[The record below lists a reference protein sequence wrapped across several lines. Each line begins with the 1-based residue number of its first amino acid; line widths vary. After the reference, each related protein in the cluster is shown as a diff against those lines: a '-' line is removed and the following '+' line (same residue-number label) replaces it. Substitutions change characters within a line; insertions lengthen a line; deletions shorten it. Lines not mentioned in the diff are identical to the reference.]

1 MTNGKSKVLEISR
14 AEHQLSYKQQ
24 FHKIIKIATIMG
36 EVVHFMPVAVTNLGV
51 VRSVVDLGVG
61 EHSNPDRARRQRDV
75 PPPAGAG
82 CAQPAD
88 GQLAGDNILTSDLV
102 SAARECWCSAPA
114 GGWSSR

>member
-36 EVVHFMPVAVTNLGV
+36 EVVYFKPVSVTNLGV
-51 VRSVVDLGVG
+51 GVARSVVDLRAG

-75 PPPAGAG
+75 LPPPGAG

-88 GQLAGDNILTSDLV
+88 GPLV
-102 SAARECWCSAPA
+102 ATF
-114 GGWSSR
+114 

>member
-14 AEHQLSYKQQ
+14 AAHQLSYKQQ
-24 FHKIIKIATIMG
+24 FHKIIQQLWVRWYTLY
-36 EVVHFMPVAVTNLGV
+36 FMPVSVTNLGV